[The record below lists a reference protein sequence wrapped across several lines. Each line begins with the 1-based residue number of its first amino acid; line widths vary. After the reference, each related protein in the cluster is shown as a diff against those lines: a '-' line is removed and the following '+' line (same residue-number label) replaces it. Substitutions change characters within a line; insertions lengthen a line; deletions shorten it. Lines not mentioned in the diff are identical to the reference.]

1 MKLTRPN
8 LSLLYAKK
16 LSSVLLLFTIMLT
29 GLILYPSFELKSI
42 VIKPAFGQSI
52 PEAIPEAATETT
64 TAENTLAPPLTP
76 AQEQQVEQQQE
87 QSPTD
92 SILLTSIEL
101 LELVDKAG
109 DASED
114 SSYLKMSPGGGDEEC
129 CQTIQYTPGPLG
141 VAGIT
146 FKDPEAFDL
155 TNAKRV
161 VFFAMGQNGGE
172 TMKFM
177 AAGSTASNASLDGE
191 GPGLIPPSSNGS
203 VSLPADIFS
212 DKKFGRITQDIVLEK
227 NWNRYQISVDGLDLK
242 EITDPFGFVI
252 SSTNNNNNNGSGT
265 PISFNLKGVTYD
277 TKPATDPVDTLQ
289 ENATLSSSNSTG
301 LSNSTSLPVPSNSTR
316 SCDFQFNKS
325 ASTFKQYPKLRFP
338 IQQVCQYLQTVP
350 EAAISNSTS
359 LPVPSNSTKLRFP
372 IQQVCQYLQTV
383 PEAASSTLSPTS
395 KDSSSNII
403 SNSNTTGPISE
414 RDLTGQD
421 DIVDIIDD
429 NSPSTNNTTVDQS
442 LTQRSSDEANSTNSD
457 TGPIA
462 SSSSPISDD
471 NGISPPLSSSESSNF
486 SVSNLTVPSAIE
498 SQTVATDLR
507 TNSYVNT
514 GSGTNNDQS
523 LNENLNSTLGPI
535 TSNNQQASV
544 LPNQPY
550 ASTINSSS
558 VALTTTSLV
567 PSEVPID
574 QQFSLLPP
582 EAFNPTF
589 SDNTPPDTVIP
600 LVTDS
605 NTGSAIQNGGASDSS
620 SILSVTFDGLDETGN
635 SIAGYQCSIDGTSNY
650 CTSPIT
656 LDNNNLGT
664 DEVGSTLPSANTHI
678 FQVRAVDAAGNVD
691 PSPAS
696 FEWNVV
702 NTNAQAQD
710 ANALGGNVQDT
721 NAPDTQIM
729 SVVDSN
735 NAAVLNGSSV
745 SISSSSAESPAAYQ
759 FGTSGFA
766 ANTTASNT
774 DANALT
780 FSFAG
785 TDDSNIISGYE
796 CTSYVSSSLPE
807 QVDFVPCT
815 NPFISQQLSVEPSE
829 ISTDSGTDTTHIF
842 QVRATDTSGNVDPT
856 PATFLWTI
864 TPDTGT
870 LEDVADAGIEVASQ
884 QDPLQQQQLPQ
895 DPLLQ
900 QQQLPQDPL
909 LQQQQLPQD
918 PLLQQQQLPQDPLLQ
933 QQQLP
938 QDPLLQQQQLPQDP
952 LLQQQQPPGITIQG
966 PFPGTEQFGQVP
978 HQVAEGEIHQV
989 PAAQNSLAPPVILSG
1004 STQDLTSLPSGT
1016 TVYGSSN
1023 NGDFGNDQSALSVG
1037 TNAAHT
1043 TGLPAHE

>member
-301 LSNSTSLPVPSNSTR
+301 LSNSTSLPVPSNSTEAAISNSTSLPVPSNSTEAR
-316 SCDFQFNKS
+316 DFQFNKS

-350 EAAISNSTS
+350 
-359 LPVPSNSTKLRFP
+359 KLRFP

-457 TGPIA
+457 TGPIT

-507 TNSYVNT
+507 TN
-514 GSGTNNDQS
+514 
-523 LNENLNSTLGPI
+523 
-535 TSNNQQASV
+535 
-544 LPNQPY
+544 
-550 ASTINSSS
+550 
-558 VALTTTSLV
+558 
-567 PSEVPID
+567 
-574 QQFSLLPP
+574 
-582 EAFNPTF
+582 
-589 SDNTPPDTVIP
+589 
-600 LVTDS
+600 
-605 NTGSAIQNGGASDSS
+605 
-620 SILSVTFDGLDETGN
+620 
-635 SIAGYQCSIDGTSNY
+635 
-650 CTSPIT
+650 
-656 LDNNNLGT
+656 
-664 DEVGSTLPSANTHI
+664 
-678 FQVRAVDAAGNVD
+678 
-691 PSPAS
+691 
-696 FEWNVV
+696 
-702 NTNAQAQD
+702 
-710 ANALGGNVQDT
+710 
-721 NAPDTQIM
+721 
-729 SVVDSN
+729 
-735 NAAVLNGSSV
+735 
-745 SISSSSAESPAAYQ
+745 
-759 FGTSGFA
+759 
-766 ANTTASNT
+766 
-774 DANALT
+774 
-780 FSFAG
+780 
-785 TDDSNIISGYE
+785 
-796 CTSYVSSSLPE
+796 
-807 QVDFVPCT
+807 
-815 NPFISQQLSVEPSE
+815 QLCEYR
-829 ISTDSGTDTTHIF
+829 IWDK
-842 QVRATDTSGNVDPT
+842 
-856 PATFLWTI
+856 
-864 TPDTGT
+864 
-870 LEDVADAGIEVASQ
+870 
-884 QDPLQQQQLPQ
+884 
-895 DPLLQ
+895 
-900 QQQLPQDPL
+900 
-909 LQQQQLPQD
+909 
-918 PLLQQQQLPQDPLLQ
+918 
-933 QQQLP
+933 
-938 QDPLLQQQQLPQDP
+938 
-952 LLQQQQPPGITIQG
+952 
-966 PFPGTEQFGQVP
+966 
-978 HQVAEGEIHQV
+978 
-989 PAAQNSLAPPVILSG
+989 
-1004 STQDLTSLPSGT
+1004 
-1016 TVYGSSN
+1016 
-1023 NGDFGNDQSALSVG
+1023 
-1037 TNAAHT
+1037 
-1043 TGLPAHE
+1043 

>member
-1 MKLTRPN
+1 M
-8 LSLLYAKK
+8 
-16 LSSVLLLFTIMLT
+16 
-29 GLILYPSFELKSI
+29 
-42 VIKPAFGQSI
+42 
-52 PEAIPEAATETT
+52 
-64 TAENTLAPPLTP
+64 
-76 AQEQQVEQQQE
+76 
-87 QSPTD
+87 
-92 SILLTSIEL
+92 
-101 LELVDKAG
+101 
-109 DASED
+109 
-114 SSYLKMSPGGGDEEC
+114 
-129 CQTIQYTPGPLG
+129 
-141 VAGIT
+141 
-146 FKDPEAFDL
+146 
-155 TNAKRV
+155 
-161 VFFAMGQNGGE
+161 
-172 TMKFM
+172 
-177 AAGSTASNASLDGE
+177 
-191 GPGLIPPSSNGS
+191 
-203 VSLPADIFS
+203 
-212 DKKFGRITQDIVLEK
+212 
-227 NWNRYQISVDGLDLK
+227 
-242 EITDPFGFVI
+242 
-252 SSTNNNNNNGSGT
+252 
-265 PISFNLKGVTYD
+265 
-277 TKPATDPVDTLQ
+277 
-289 ENATLSSSNSTG
+289 
-301 LSNSTSLPVPSNSTR
+301 
-316 SCDFQFNKS
+316 
-325 ASTFKQYPKLRFP
+325 
-338 IQQVCQYLQTVP
+338 
-350 EAAISNSTS
+350 
-359 LPVPSNSTKLRFP
+359 
-372 IQQVCQYLQTV
+372 
-383 PEAASSTLSPTS
+383 
-395 KDSSSNII
+395 
-403 SNSNTTGPISE
+403 
-414 RDLTGQD
+414 
-421 DIVDIIDD
+421 
-429 NSPSTNNTTVDQS
+429 
-442 LTQRSSDEANSTNSD
+442 
-457 TGPIA
+457 
-462 SSSSPISDD
+462 
-471 NGISPPLSSSESSNF
+471 
-486 SVSNLTVPSAIE
+486 
-498 SQTVATDLR
+498 
-507 TNSYVNT
+507 NT

-678 FQVRAVDAAGNVD
+678 FQVRAVNAAGNVD

-884 QDPLQQQQLPQ
+884 QDPLLQQQQLPQ
-895 DPLLQ
+895 DPLLQQQQQLPQDPLLQQ

-1023 NGDFGNDQSALSVG
+1023 NGDFGNDQNALSVG

>member
-8 LSLLYAKK
+8 LSLLYAKN

-29 GLILYPSFELKSI
+29 GLILYPSIELKSI
-42 VIKPAFGQSI
+42 VVKPAFGQAI
-52 PEAIPEAATETT
+52 PEAIPAATETT

-76 AQEQQVEQQQE
+76 TQEQQVEQQQE
-87 QSPTD
+87 QSPSD

-109 DASED
+109 DASQD

-161 VFFAMGQNGGE
+161 VFFAMGQKGGE
-172 TMKFM
+172 TMKFL
-177 AAGSTASNASLDGE
+177 AAGSTTSNTSLNGE
-191 GPGLIPPSSNGS
+191 GPSLIPPSSEGS

-227 NWNRYQISVDGLDLK
+227 NWNRYQISLDGLDLK

-252 SSTNNNNNNGSGT
+252 SSSNNNNGSGT

-277 TKPATDPVDTLQ
+277 TKPATDPVDTQQ

-301 LSNSTSLPVPSNSTR
+301 LSNSTSLPVPSNST
-316 SCDFQFNKS
+316 
-325 ASTFKQYPKLRFP
+325 
-338 IQQVCQYLQTVP
+338 

-359 LPVPSNSTKLRFP
+359 LPVPSNSTEAAISNSTSLP
-372 IQQVCQYLQTV
+372 V
-383 PEAASSTLSPTS
+383 PVPSNSTEAASSTLSPTS
-395 KDSSSNII
+395 KDSSSKII
-403 SNSNTTGPISE
+403 SNSNTTGPISN

-429 NSPSTNNTTVDQS
+429 NSPSTDNTTVDQS
-442 LTQRSSDEANSTNSD
+442 LTQRSSDKANSTNSD
-457 TGPIA
+457 TYPIA

-471 NGISPPLSSSESSNF
+471 NGISSPLSSSASSNF

-507 TNSYVNT
+507 TNSNVNT

-523 LNENLNSTLGPI
+523 LNENLNSTFLGPI
-535 TSNNQQASV
+535 TSNNQQPSV

-558 VALTTTSLV
+558 VALPTPSLV
-567 PSEVPID
+567 PSEVPIN

-605 NTGSAIQNGGASDSS
+605 NTGLAIQNGGTSDSS
-620 SILSVTFDGLDETGN
+620 SVLSVTFDGLDEIGN

-656 LDNNNLGT
+656 LDNNYLGN
-664 DEVGSTLPSANTHI
+664 DGVGSTLSSTSTHV
-678 FQVRAVDAAGNVD
+678 FQVSAVDAAGNVD

-696 FEWNVV
+696 FEWSVV

-710 ANALGGNVQDT
+710 ANALGRNVQDT
-721 NAPDTQIM
+721 GAPDTQIM

-759 FGTSGFA
+759 VGTSGSA
-766 ANTTASNT
+766 ANTTDSNT

-829 ISTDSGTDTTHIF
+829 ISTDSRTDTTHIF

-864 TPDTGT
+864 TPDTGA
-870 LEDVADAGIEVASQ
+870 LEDVANAGIEAPSQ
-884 QDPLQQQQLPQ
+884 QDPLLQQQLPQDPLLQQQLPQDPLLQQQLPQDPLLQQQLPQDPLLQQQLPQDPLLQQQLPQDPLLQQQLPQ

-900 QQQLPQDPL
+900 QQQ
-909 LQQQQLPQD
+909 QQQQ
-918 PLLQQQQLPQDPLLQ
+918 
-933 QQQLP
+933 
-938 QDPLLQQQQLPQDP
+938 
-952 LLQQQQPPGITIQG
+952 PGITIQG
-966 PFPGTEQFGQVP
+966 PFPGTEQFGQGP
-978 HQVAEGEIHQV
+978 QQVAEGEILQV

-1023 NGDFGNDQSALSVG
+1023 NGDFGNDQSAFGVG

>member
-8 LSLLYAKK
+8 LSLLYAKN

-29 GLILYPSFELKSI
+29 GLILYPSIELKSI
-42 VIKPAFGQSI
+42 VVKPAFGQAI
-52 PEAIPEAATETT
+52 PEAIPAATETT

-76 AQEQQVEQQQE
+76 TQEQQVEQQQE
-87 QSPTD
+87 QSPSD

-109 DASED
+109 DASQD

-161 VFFAMGQNGGE
+161 VFFAMGQKGGE
-172 TMKFM
+172 TMKFL
-177 AAGSTASNASLDGE
+177 AAGSTTSNTSLNGE
-191 GPGLIPPSSNGS
+191 GPSLIPPSSEGS

-227 NWNRYQISVDGLDLK
+227 NWNRYQISLDGLDLK

-252 SSTNNNNNNGSGT
+252 SSSNNNNGSGT

-277 TKPATDPVDTLQ
+277 TKPATDPVDTQQ

-301 LSNSTSLPVPSNSTR
+301 LSNSTSLPVPSNST
-316 SCDFQFNKS
+316 
-325 ASTFKQYPKLRFP
+325 
-338 IQQVCQYLQTVP
+338 

-359 LPVPSNSTKLRFP
+359 LPVPSNSTEAAISNSTSLP
-372 IQQVCQYLQTV
+372 V
-383 PEAASSTLSPTS
+383 PVPSNSTEAASSTLSPTS
-395 KDSSSNII
+395 KDSSSKII
-403 SNSNTTGPISE
+403 SNSNTTGPISN

-429 NSPSTNNTTVDQS
+429 NSPSTDNTTVDQS
-442 LTQRSSDEANSTNSD
+442 LTQRSSDKANSTNSD
-457 TGPIA
+457 TYPIA

-471 NGISPPLSSSESSNF
+471 NGISSPLSSSASSNF

-507 TNSYVNT
+507 TNSNVNT

-523 LNENLNSTLGPI
+523 LNENLNSTFLGPI
-535 TSNNQQASV
+535 TSNNQQPSV

-558 VALTTTSLV
+558 VALPTPSLV
-567 PSEVPID
+567 PSEVPIN

-605 NTGSAIQNGGASDSS
+605 NTGLAIQNGGTSDSS
-620 SILSVTFDGLDETGN
+620 SVLSVTFDGLDEIGN

-656 LDNNNLGT
+656 LDNNYLGN
-664 DEVGSTLPSANTHI
+664 DGVGSTLSSTSTHV
-678 FQVRAVDAAGNVD
+678 FQVSAVDAAGNVD

-696 FEWNVV
+696 FEWSVV

-710 ANALGGNVQDT
+710 ANALGRNVQDT
-721 NAPDTQIM
+721 GAPDTQIM

-759 FGTSGFA
+759 VGTSGSA
-766 ANTTASNT
+766 ANTTDSNT

-829 ISTDSGTDTTHIF
+829 ISTDSRTDTTHIF

-864 TPDTGT
+864 TPDTGA
-870 LEDVADAGIEVASQ
+870 LEDVANAGIEAPSQ
-884 QDPLQQQQLPQ
+884 QDPLLQQQLPQDPLLQQQLPQDPLLQQQLPQ

-900 QQQLPQDPL
+900 QQQ
-909 LQQQQLPQD
+909 QQQQ
-918 PLLQQQQLPQDPLLQ
+918 
-933 QQQLP
+933 
-938 QDPLLQQQQLPQDP
+938 
-952 LLQQQQPPGITIQG
+952 PGITIQG
-966 PFPGTEQFGQVP
+966 PFPGTEQFGQGP
-978 HQVAEGEIHQV
+978 QQVAEGEILQV

-1023 NGDFGNDQSALSVG
+1023 NGDFGNDQSAFGVG

>member
-1 MKLTRPN
+1 
-8 LSLLYAKK
+8 
-16 LSSVLLLFTIMLT
+16 MLT

-42 VIKPAFGQSI
+42 VVKPAFGQAI
-52 PEAIPEAATETT
+52 PEPIPEAATETT

-87 QSPTD
+87 QSPSDT
-92 SILLTSIEL
+92 ILLTSIEL

-109 DASED
+109 DASQD

-161 VFFAMGQNGGE
+161 VFFAMGQKGGE
-172 TMKFM
+172 TMKFL
-177 AAGSTASNASLDGE
+177 AAGSTTSNTSLNGE
-191 GPGLIPPSSNGS
+191 GPSLIPPSSDGS

-212 DKKFGRITQDIVLEK
+212 NKKFGRITQDIVLEK
-227 NWNRYQISVDGLDLK
+227 NWNRYQISLDGLDLK

-252 SSTNNNNNNGSGT
+252 SSTNNNNGSGT

-301 LSNSTSLPVPSNSTR
+301 LSNSTSLPVPSNST
-316 SCDFQFNKS
+316 
-325 ASTFKQYPKLRFP
+325 
-338 IQQVCQYLQTVP
+338 

-359 LPVPSNSTKLRFP
+359 LPVPSNST
-372 IQQVCQYLQTV
+372 
-383 PEAASSTLSPTS
+383 EAAISNSTSLPVPSNSTEAAFSNSTSLPVPSNSTEAAISNSTSLPVPSNSTEAAFSNSTSLPVPSNSTEAAFSTLSPTS

-403 SNSNTTGPISE
+403 SNSNATGPISE

-442 LTQRSSDEANSTNSD
+442 LTQTSSDENSTNSD

-471 NGISPPLSSSESSNF
+471 NGISPPLSSSTSSNF

-523 LNENLNSTLGPI
+523 LSENLNSTLLGPI

-558 VALTTTSLV
+558 VALPTPSLV
-567 PSEVPID
+567 PSEVPIN

-605 NTGSAIQNGGASDSS
+605 NTGSAIQNGGTSDSS
-620 SILSVTFDGLDETGN
+620 SVLSVTFDGLDETGN
-635 SIAGYQCSIDGTSNY
+635 SIAGYQCSIDGRSNY

-656 LDNNNLGT
+656 LDNNYLGT
-664 DEVGSTLPSANTHI
+664 DGVGSTLSSTSTHV
-678 FQVRAVDAAGNVD
+678 FQVSAVDAAGNVD

-696 FEWNVV
+696 FEWSVV

-710 ANALGGNVQDT
+710 ANALGRNVQDT
-721 NAPDTQIM
+721 GAPDTQIM

-759 FGTSGFA
+759 VGTSGSA
-766 ANTTASNT
+766 ANTTGSNT

-815 NPFISQQLSVEPSE
+815 NPFISQQLSVEPSD
-829 ISTDSGTDTTHIF
+829 ISTDSRTDTTHIF

-864 TPDTGT
+864 TPDTGA
-870 LEDVADAGIEVASQ
+870 LEDVANAGIEAPSQ
-884 QDPLQQQQLPQ
+884 QDPLLQQQLPQDPLLQQQLPQDPLLQQQLPQDPLQQQQLPQ
-895 DPLLQ
+895 DPLQ

-909 LQQQQLPQD
+909 QQQQ
-918 PLLQQQQLPQDPLLQ
+918 QQ
-933 QQQLP
+933 
-938 QDPLLQQQQLPQDP
+938 
-952 LLQQQQPPGITIQG
+952 PGITIQG
-966 PFPGTEQFGQVP
+966 PFPGTEQFGQGP
-978 HQVAEGEIHQV
+978 QQVAEGEIHQV
-989 PAAQNSLAPPVILSG
+989 PPAQNSLAPPVILSG

-1023 NGDFGNDQSALSVG
+1023 NGDFGNDQSAFGVG

>member
-8 LSLLYAKK
+8 LSLLYAKN

-42 VIKPAFGQSI
+42 VIKPAFGQAI
-52 PEAIPEAATETT
+52 PEAIPETATETT

-87 QSPTD
+87 QSPSDT
-92 SILLTSIEL
+92 ILLTSIEL

-109 DASED
+109 DASQD

-161 VFFAMGQNGGE
+161 VFFAMGQKGGE
-172 TMKFM
+172 TMKFL
-177 AAGSTASNASLDGE
+177 AAGSTTSNTSLNGE
-191 GPGLIPPSSNGS
+191 GPSLIPPSSEGS

-227 NWNRYQISVDGLDLK
+227 NWNRYQISLDGLDLK

-252 SSTNNNNNNGSGT
+252 SSSNNNNGSGT

-277 TKPATDPVDTLQ
+277 TKPATDPVDTQQ

-301 LSNSTSLPVPSNSTR
+301 LSNSTSLPVPSNST
-316 SCDFQFNKS
+316 
-325 ASTFKQYPKLRFP
+325 
-338 IQQVCQYLQTVP
+338 

-359 LPVPSNSTKLRFP
+359 LPVPSNSTEAAISNSTSLP
-372 IQQVCQYLQTV
+372 V
-383 PEAASSTLSPTS
+383 PVPSNSTEAASSTLSPTS
-395 KDSSSNII
+395 KDSSSKII
-403 SNSNTTGPISE
+403 SNSNTTGPISN

-429 NSPSTNNTTVDQS
+429 NSPSTDNTTVDQS
-442 LTQRSSDEANSTNSD
+442 LTQRSSDKANSTNSD
-457 TGPIA
+457 TYPIA

-471 NGISPPLSSSESSNF
+471 NGISSPLSSSASSNF

-507 TNSYVNT
+507 TNSNVNT

-523 LNENLNSTLGPI
+523 LNENLNSTFLGPI
-535 TSNNQQASV
+535 TSNNQQPSV

-558 VALTTTSLV
+558 VALPTPSLV
-567 PSEVPID
+567 PSEVPIN

-605 NTGSAIQNGGASDSS
+605 NTGLAIQNGGTSDSS
-620 SILSVTFDGLDETGN
+620 SVLSVTFDGLDEIGN

-656 LDNNNLGT
+656 LDNNYLGN
-664 DEVGSTLPSANTHI
+664 DGVGSTLSSTSTHV
-678 FQVRAVDAAGNVD
+678 FQVSAVDAAGNVD

-696 FEWNVV
+696 FEWSVV

-710 ANALGGNVQDT
+710 ANALGRNVQDT
-721 NAPDTQIM
+721 GAPDTQIM

-759 FGTSGFA
+759 VGTSGSA
-766 ANTTASNT
+766 ANTTDSNT

-829 ISTDSGTDTTHIF
+829 ISTDSRTDTTHIF

-864 TPDTGT
+864 TPDTGA
-870 LEDVADAGIEVASQ
+870 LEDVANAGIEAPSQ
-884 QDPLQQQQLPQ
+884 QDPLLQQQLPQDPLLQQQLPQDPLLQQQLPQDPLLQQQLPQDPLLQQQLPQDPLLQQQLPQ

-900 QQQLPQDPL
+900 QQQ
-909 LQQQQLPQD
+909 QQQQ
-918 PLLQQQQLPQDPLLQ
+918 
-933 QQQLP
+933 
-938 QDPLLQQQQLPQDP
+938 
-952 LLQQQQPPGITIQG
+952 PGITIQG
-966 PFPGTEQFGQVP
+966 PFPGTEQFGQGP
-978 HQVAEGEIHQV
+978 QQVAEGEILQV

-1023 NGDFGNDQSALSVG
+1023 NGDFGNDQSAFGVG